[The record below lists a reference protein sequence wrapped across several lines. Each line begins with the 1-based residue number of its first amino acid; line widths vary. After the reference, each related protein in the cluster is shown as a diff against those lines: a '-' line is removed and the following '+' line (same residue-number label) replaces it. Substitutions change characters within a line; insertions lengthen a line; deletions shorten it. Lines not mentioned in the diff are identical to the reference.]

1 MNESVSLHK
10 AVTTDVVT
18 GRCEPRAIA
27 FKIAETAGKLWLQSL
42 SIRMLRGLLLADT
55 QVDLSE

>member
-10 AVTTDVVT
+10 AVTTDAVT
-18 GRCEPRAIA
+18 GRCEPPAIA
-27 FKIAETAGKLWLQSL
+27 FKIAKTAGKLWSL